1 MNTENN
7 KLLAEFMGVFDKIL
21 STQNIHSWSDAPF
34 YYTTENS
41 KEKVIENISN
51 YVKYDTD
58 WNWLMEVVEKI
69 ESIGSSEVMDRK
81 IYSRFQIYGNHIQLD
96 WRRDNQDLL
105 RLEVWQKQMLTHK
118 GYSCKEYKRIDIEK
132 NTTRMEALYIACV
145 EFVKWYNE
153 QSK

>member
-58 WNWLMEVVEKI
+58 WNWLMEVTQKI
-69 ESIGSSEVMDRK
+69 DAVCGIDLHEWDE
-81 IYSRFQIYGNHIQLD
+81 HINNALCSKS
-96 WRRDNQDLL
+96 L
-105 RLEVWQKQMLTHK
+105 H
-118 GYSCKEYKRIDIEK
+118 
-132 NTTRMEALYIACV
+132 TTYNACV
-145 EFVKWYNE
+145 EFVQWYN
-153 QSK
+153 KNK

>member
-69 ESIGSSEVMDRK
+69 EQLRYVTEISGNIERKFTCIAYPNTSEEYISRIG
-81 IYSRFQIYGNHIQLD
+81 YGEEMFLNKKYVTYQAVVAFI
-96 WRRDNQDLL
+96 
-105 RLEVWQKQMLTHK
+105 
-118 GYSCKEYKRIDIEK
+118 
-132 NTTRMEALYIACV
+132 
-145 EFVKWYNE
+145 KWYNE
-153 QSK
+153 QNK